1 MQIKMKQ
8 ESRSSRIRNSKT
20 QNGKQNG
27 KMKYR
32 DLYLYGVEKL
42 NSVGIAEAKLDA
54 RLLLEEVCHTDR
66 SDMIL
71 YPDREVDD
79 VQHESYVNYIKKR
92 EQRIPLQQIIEK
104 QEFMGLEFYVNEYVL
119 IPRQDTEIL
128 VEEAMK
134 NLHDGM
140 RILDVCTG
148 SGCILISLLHYSND
162 CQGVGIDISKEAL
175 RVARKNAE
183 KLLPDEKEISFYQGD
198 LFEALPDT
206 EKFDMIVSNPPY
218 IRSDV
223 IPTLEPEVAFHEP
236 VIALDGKEDGLF
248 FYRRIIEEAGKYL
261 CRGGMLFFEIG
272 YDQAEAVL
280 GLMMD
285 KGFIE
290 VNTLK
295 DYAGL
300 DRVVY
305 GTYLPMDSL

>member
-71 YPDREVDD
+71 YPDRDVDD
-79 VQHESYVNYIKKR
+79 VQRESYVNYIEKR
-92 EQRIPLQQIIEK
+92 KQRIPLQQIIGK

>member
-42 NSVGIAEAKLDA
+42 NSAGIAEAKLDA

-71 YPDREVDD
+71 YPDREVDGT
-79 VQHESYVNYIKKR
+79 QHESYVNYIEKR
-92 EQRIPLQQIIEK
+92 KQRIPLQHIIGK
-104 QEFMGLEFYVNEYVL
+104 QEFMGLEFYVNEHVL

-128 VEEAMK
+128 VEKAMK

-162 CQGVGIDISKEAL
+162 CKGVGIDISEEAL
-175 RVARKNAE
+175 GVARKNAE

-248 FYRRIIEEAGKYL
+248 FYRRIIEEAGEYL
-261 CRGGMLFFEIG
+261 CRGAMLFFEIG

-280 GLMMD
+280 ELMMD

>member
-8 ESRSSRIRNSKT
+8 KSRSSRIRNSKT
-20 QNGKQNG
+20 QNG

-71 YPDREVDD
+71 YPDRDVDD
-79 VQHESYVNYIKKR
+79 VQRESYVNYIKKR
-92 EQRIPLQQIIEK
+92 EQRIPLQQIIGK

-162 CQGVGIDISKEAL
+162 GKGVGIDISKEAL
-175 RVARKNAE
+175 RVARENAE

-223 IPTLEPEVAFHEP
+223 IPTLEPEVASHEP